1 MFKARL
7 SDILRSP
14 SSLMAIIGLAFLAMA
29 REAHR
34 YPVLAS
40 VDKMGF
46 IAFPVGESS
55 LELTTLITFATLV
68 IAFLIL
74 TRTGGAGAVFSPAAG
89 LVAAL
94 IMTLGYAGKFV
105 LSNVIVLRVCSEFT
119 QACGFFIL
127 IAWTVLLYKNER
139 ERTLLLVAYS
149 FLLSGILQALLAILV
164 PQAGILLCTMA
175 PILSVLL
182 LWLYRYT
189 YDVNDL
195 VWGTRTKLGPDTVM
209 SERFAPLGKIL
220 SPRATA
226 LVLLCFCIY
235 GIVCITQSST
245 WLGAQSLRQAAPL
258 LIQVFSALG
267 TILAAVVLIALV
279 HKEFNVWNDVV
290 YKALI
295 FTVFALSL
303 VVSSF
308 SQNYSLAA
316 VFTTF
321 VDAGYKFILFFIW
334 MFPLAL
340 QRGKGNISVF
350 VELHMVFALGLIL
363 GRLAAVTSVVRFVV
377 TFVGLLVLVIDL
389 LFALTRTMG
398 ASSQNAPVKTD
409 SVRLKELE
417 AREAEAR
424 AAEQEAQDTLEKYR
438 HILFMVYLSETFQF
452 TQREFEVF
460 PYFVDGVK
468 TKDIASTLYISQET
482 VRTHRRNVYQK
493 MDVHSQEELQTKV
506 RTLRETDFP
515 AFLANVSATAR

>member
-1 MFKARL
+1 MFKAKL

-14 SSLMAIIGLAFLAMA
+14 SSLLAIIGLAMLALA

-34 YPVLAS
+34 YPVLVS

-46 IAFPVGESS
+46 ISFPVGEAS
-55 LELTTLITFATLV
+55 LELTTLITFATLA

-74 TRTGGAGAVFSPAAG
+74 SKTGLGSTVFSPAAG
-89 LVAAL
+89 IVAAI

-105 LSNVIVLRVCSEFT
+105 LSDVVFLRICSEFT

-127 IAWTVLLYKNER
+127 IAWTALLYKNER

-149 FLLSGILQALLAILV
+149 FLLSGILQALLAVLV

-175 PILSVLL
+175 PVLSVLL

-189 YDVNDL
+189 YDANDL
-195 VWGTRTKLGPDTVM
+195 VWGSRAALDADSTAEQT
-209 SERFAPLGKIL
+209 APLSRL
-220 SPRATA
+220 LPRKT
-226 LVLLCFCIY
+226 LVLVLVCFLIY

-245 WLGAQSLRQAAPL
+245 WLAAQTTRQAAPL
-258 LIQVFSALG
+258 MIQLFSALG
-267 TILAAVVLIALV
+267 TFVAALVLIALIRR
-279 HKEFNVWNDVV
+279 EFNVWNSVV

-295 FTVFALSL
+295 FTVFTLSL
-303 VVSSF
+303 VISSVAQSISF
-308 SQNYSLAA
+308 AS

-334 MFPLAL
+334 LYPLAL
-340 QRGKGNISVF
+340 QRGKGNITVF
-350 VELHMVFALGLIL
+350 TELHMVFALGLIL
-363 GRLAAVTSVVRFVV
+363 GRLSAVTPVVKFAV

-389 LFALTRTMG
+389 LYTLTRALGT
-398 ASSQNAPVKTD
+398 QNQPNVTKTD
-409 SVRLKELE
+409 STRLKELE

-424 AAEQEAQDTLEKYR
+424 AAEQEAQDTLAKYR

-460 PYFVDGVK
+460 PYFLEGAK
-468 TKDIASTLYISQET
+468 TKDIASTLFISQET

-493 MDVHSQEELQTKV
+493 MDVHSKEELQEKV
-506 RTLRETDFP
+506 ASLRENDFP
-515 AFLANVSATAR
+515 AFLANVSAASN

>member
-14 SSLMAIIGLAFLAMA
+14 SSLIAIFGLALLALG

-46 IAFPVGESS
+46 IAFPFGEAS
-55 LELTTLITFATLV
+55 LELTTLITFAVLI

-74 TRTGGAGAVFSPAAG
+74 SKTGGASAVFSPAAS
-89 LVAAL
+89 LVAAI

-105 LSNVIVLRVCSEFT
+105 LSNVVMLRICSEFT

-127 IAWTVLLYKNER
+127 IAWTMLLYKNER

-175 PILSVLL
+175 PIVSVLL

-189 YDVNDL
+189 FDVNDL
-195 VWGTRTKLGPDTVM
+195 IWGTRTTAATDGGALQT
-209 SERFAPLGKIL
+209 APLSKLL
-220 SPRATA
+220 SRRQTI
-226 LVLLCFCIY
+226 LVLVCFCIY

-245 WLGAQSLRQAAPL
+245 WLAAQTTRQAAPL
-258 LIQVFSALG
+258 MIQSFSALG
-267 TILAAVVLIALV
+267 TILAALVLIALV
-279 HKEFNVWNDVV
+279 HRDFNVWNDVV

-303 VVSSF
+303 VVSSVAQSISF
-308 SQNYSLAA
+308 AS

-334 MFPLAL
+334 MFPLAIR
-340 QRGKGNISVF
+340 RGKGNITVF
-350 VELHMVFALGLIL
+350 VELHTVFALGLIL
-363 GRLAAVTSVVRFVV
+363 GRLSAVTPVVKFAI
-377 TFVGLLVLVIDL
+377 TFLGLLVLVIDL
-389 LFALTRTMG
+389 LFALTRTLG
-398 ASSQNAPVKTD
+398 SQPQAAPTKPDSS
-409 SVRLKELE
+409 RLKELE

-460 PYFVDGVK
+460 PYFLEGTK

-493 MDVHSQEELQTKV
+493 MDVHSQEELKAKAES
-506 RTLRETDFP
+506 LRENDFP
-515 AFLANVSATAR
+515 AFLANVSATSAK